1 MPMCPYYVKVRFH
14 EQGPAYKGIQNI
26 QIFLLNVVA
35 LQILVIL
42 FQEQEFL
49 KNVAPQPV
57 DPDGF
62 DCIPHPFAAP
72 DDDIAAV
79 VGESTAVIGDVPVVA
94 IVVVVDVLGTGA
106 RVVDNHVVA
115 SGMQV
120 LVTDDIAL
128 AAAPVFADSA
138 AAFAGLPVVAS
149 VVLAVETAV
158 ARVAVPVVNIVAG
171 AEDIAA
177 VDIVKTEFAG
187 NTVAVAVA
195 VEVFAAAADNAVDLD
210 VDASVAVVY

>member
-1 MPMCPYYVKVRFH
+1 MCPYYVKVRFH
-14 EQGPAYKGIQNI
+14 EQGLPYKEMQNI

-35 LQILVIL
+35 LQIL
-42 FQEQEFL
+42 FQEFL

-62 DCIPHPFAAP
+62 DCIHLFAAP

-79 VGESTAVIGDVPVVA
+79 VGESTAVIGDVLVVA
-94 IVVVVDVLGTGA
+94 IVVVDVLGTGA

-115 SGMQV
+115 SGLQV

-138 AAFAGLPVVAS
+138 AAFAGLPVIAS

-158 ARVAVPVVNIVAG
+158 ARVAVPVVNTVAG

-177 VDIVKTEFAG
+177 VDIVQTEFAG
-187 NTVAVAVA
+187 NTVVAVAVA
-195 VEVFAAAADNAVDLD
+195 IEVFAAD
-210 VDASVAVVY
+210 SVAVVAE

>member
-1 MPMCPYYVKVRFH
+1 MCPYYVKVRFH

-79 VGESTAVIGDVPVVA
+79 VGESTAVIGDVPVV
-94 IVVVVDVLGTGA
+94 VVVVDVLGTDA

-158 ARVAVPVVNIVAG
+158 ARVAVAVVNIVAG

-195 VEVFAAAADNAVDLD
+195 VEVFAAD
-210 VDASVAVVY
+210 SVAVVVAE

>member
-195 VEVFAAAADNAVDLD
+195 VEVFAAD
-210 VDASVAVVY
+210 SVAE

>member
-79 VGESTAVIGDVPVVA
+79 VGQSTAVIGDVPVVA
-94 IVVVVDVLGTGA
+94 IVVVVVDVLGTGA

-187 NTVAVAVA
+187 STVAVAVAVA
-195 VEVFAAAADNAVDLD
+195 VEVFAAD
-210 VDASVAVVY
+210 SVAVVVAE